1 MADGPAAGNQISCAM
16 TSALVRLVRRER
28 SQDAL
33 DDLLALADS
42 HRTAAFLED
51 RENWVSLDEAMA
63 LLGAGARLTE
73 DPTFPRRVGEEAV
86 RQHAGS
92 QVSTLLRSLG
102 SPEAVLA
109 ATATASGKFSTVT
122 EMAPVEAEPGHAL
135 VRAVA
140 REPIWPDEGRT
151 TDALLREAD
160 AAMYRDKLRA

>member
-1 MADGPAAGNQISCAM
+1 MADGPAAGHHLSCAM

-28 SQDAL
+28 GQDAL
-33 DDLLALADS
+33 DDLLARAGS
-42 HRTAAFLED
+42 QRTLAFLED

-63 LLGAGARLTE
+63 LLDAGARVTE

-102 SPEAVLA
+102 SPEALLA
-109 ATATASGKFSTVT
+109 AITTASGKFSTVT
-122 EMAPVEAEPGHAL
+122 EMEPLQAEPGPAL

-140 REPIWPDEGRT
+140 KDGFRRDRLHCDW
-151 TDALLREAD
+151 
-160 AAMYRDKLRA
+160 AA

>member
-33 DDLLALADS
+33 DDLLALAGS
-42 HRTAAFLED
+42 HWTVAFLED

-73 DPTFPRRVGEEAV
+73 DPTFARRVGEEAV

-109 ATATASGKFSTVT
+109 GTSAEIAARL
-122 EMAPVEAEPGHAL
+122 AEAVPS
-135 VRAVA
+135 
-140 REPIWPDEGRT
+140 
-151 TDALLREAD
+151 
-160 AAMYRDKLRA
+160 